1 MKKIQKFSEW
11 LEAISPGRADAMMKQ
26 IQRGGA
32 PAHFDPTELKQHM
45 QDRLSP
51 FEKNANAPMQNAP
64 MQNAPMQNAPMQN
77 APMQNA
83 PGNRHEYEKQL
94 YAQVSEN
101 PAKIFRMILGM
112 TVMSHA
118 GNQRVL
124 ERAMESDIG
133 KRLMPLVNL
142 LRKFGRPVQEA
153 FIDMSSTPEIIPFI
167 LRRSGWTPESI
178 KENLQKWIKQGLFN
192 RFGSEYK
199 KELVQWLNDNETT
212 EPEIQQTP
220 AQRAWQRLK
229 NDPRFKGQ

>member
-51 FEKNANAPMQNAP
+51 FEKNA
-64 MQNAPMQNAPMQN
+64 NAPMQN